1 MEACEPIK
9 AETPLFDEKT
19 INIKGVDYKYS
30 IKKIEKENGIIIRL
44 SEVKPCKNI
53 TFTYEALRDKVIK
66 DIKILYIYENIDEMI
81 NALNDIFN
89 KGKITVEEKDKKYI
103 MKIDVSLLD
112 KLSEYQIELE
122 KHDPNE
128 KQPKILLKL
137 KEMNDKYN
145 ELKEEINN
153 IKKNNLIF
161 NEEEKKKLIKEIKE
175 ELDIKTYLKEL
186 LKDKDIINMLF
197 KEFEARLFN
206 KNMEKK
212 EMKDNK
218 DLNEI
223 INKKIEESINKII
236 NDKKLSKIDE
246 KAINDNINKIKEDI
260 NKSKNNIENHEN
272 KNNENINKNLN
283 INNDINKFEDFE
295 IVKKEKDYN
304 NNKKSMMNIRP
315 KYNEINLSLVKGV
328 HFGVKCDKCGMLPII
343 GYRYKCSVCKDYDLC
358 QNCEEINSQT
368 GEHPHELIKLRFQ
381 EKQIKDY
388 KYELLNKSSLIY
400 NKMAYLE
407 DERDIEFKFIIK
419 NIGQLDF
426 PSNKRSKI
434 IIYSYMKKEIIKE
447 IFIDG
452 LKVGNKLN
460 IIINIPRNK
469 IKIGKIKFNL
479 MLNIDGND
487 YGSPI
492 NLTLLV
498 KSKKVEEFRKEY
510 NLLEEEYDEEQLFGL
525 LQKYKFH
532 KEKTF
537 ASLFNEV

>member
-9 AETPLFDEKT
+9 AETPPFDEKT
-19 INIKGVDYKYS
+19 INIKGEDYKYS
-30 IKKIEKENGIIIRL
+30 IKKMEKENGIIIRL

-53 TFTYEALRDKVIK
+53 TFTYKALRDKVIK
-66 DIKILYIYENIDEMI
+66 DIKILYIYENINEMI

-153 IKKNNLIF
+153 IKKYKLIF

-197 KEFEARLFN
+197 KEFEERLYN

-212 EMKDNK
+212 EIKDNK
-218 DLNEI
+218 ELNEI
-223 INKKIEESINKII
+223 INEKIEESINKII
-236 NDKKLSKIDE
+236 NDKKLSKVDE
-246 KAINDNINKIKEDI
+246 KAINDNINKIKKGI

-272 KNNENINKNLN
+272 KNNEN
-283 INNDINKFEDFE
+283 NNQ
-295 IVKKEKDYN
+295 
-304 NNKKSMMNIRP
+304 KSMMNILP
-315 KYNEINLSLVKGV
+315 KYNEINLSLGQGI
-328 HFGVKCDKCGMLPII
+328 HFGVKCDKCGMFPII
-343 GYRYKCSVCKDYDLC
+343 GYRYKCPVCKNYDLC

-388 KYELLNKSSLIY
+388 KYELLDKSSIIN

-407 DERDIEFKFIIK
+407 DEKDIEFKFTIK
-419 NIGQLDF
+419 NIGHFDF
-426 PSNKRSKI
+426 PGNKRSKV

-447 IFIDG
+447 IIINE
-452 LKVGNKLN
+452 LKVDNKLN

-492 NLTLLV
+492 CLTLLV

-510 NLLEEEYDEEQLFGL
+510 NLLEEEYNEEKLFGK
-525 LQKYKFH
+525 LQKYKFN
-532 KEKTF
+532 KVNAF
-537 ASLFNEV
+537 ASLFDEE

>member
-1 MEACEPIK
+1 MEAYEPIK
-9 AETPLFDEKT
+9 AETPPFDEKT
-19 INIKGVDYKYS
+19 INIKGEDYKYS
-30 IKKIEKENGIIIRL
+30 IKKMEKENGIIIRL

-122 KHDPNE
+122 KHDQNE

-153 IKKNNLIF
+153 IKKYKLIF

-197 KEFEARLFN
+197 KEFEERLYN

-212 EMKDNK
+212 EIKDNK
-218 DLNEI
+218 ELNEI
-223 INKKIEESINKII
+223 INEKIEESINKII
-236 NDKKLSKIDE
+236 NDKKLSKVDE
-246 KAINDNINKIKEDI
+246 KAINDNINKIKKGI

-272 KNNENINKNLN
+272 KNNEN
-283 INNDINKFEDFE
+283 NNQ
-295 IVKKEKDYN
+295 
-304 NNKKSMMNIRP
+304 KSMMNILP

-328 HFGVKCDKCGMLPII
+328 HYGVKCDKCGVLPII
-343 GYRYKCSVCKDYDLC
+343 GYRYKCHVCKNYDLC

-388 KYELLNKSSLIY
+388 KYELLDKSSIIY

-407 DERDIEFKFIIK
+407 DENDIEFKFIIK
-419 NIGQLDF
+419 NIGQFDF
-426 PSNKRSKI
+426 PGNKRSKV
-434 IIYSYMKKEIIKE
+434 IIYSFMEKEIIKE
-447 IFIDG
+447 IIIDE

-492 NLTLLV
+492 CLTLLV

-525 LQKYKFH
+525 LQEHKFN
-532 KEKTF
+532 KENAF
-537 ASLFNEV
+537 SSLFD

>member
-1 MEACEPIK
+1 MEAYEPIK
-9 AETPLFDEKT
+9 AETPPFDEKT
-19 INIKGVDYKYS
+19 INIKGEDYKYS
-30 IKKIEKENGIIIRL
+30 IKKMEKENGIIIRL

-66 DIKILYIYENIDEMI
+66 DIKILYIYENINEMI

-153 IKKNNLIF
+153 IKKYKLIF

-197 KEFEARLFN
+197 KEFEERLYN

-212 EMKDNK
+212 EIKDNK
-218 DLNEI
+218 ELNEI
-223 INKKIEESINKII
+223 INEKIEESINKII
-236 NDKKLSKIDE
+236 NDKKLSKVDE
-246 KAINDNINKIKEDI
+246 KAINDNINKIKKGI

-272 KNNENINKNLN
+272 KNNEN
-283 INNDINKFEDFE
+283 NNQ
-295 IVKKEKDYN
+295 
-304 NNKKSMMNIRP
+304 KSMMNILP

-343 GYRYKCSVCKDYDLC
+343 GYRYKCPVCKNYDLC

-388 KYELLNKSSLIY
+388 KYELLDKSSIIY
-400 NKMAYLE
+400 KKMAYLE
-407 DERDIEFKFIIK
+407 DEKDIEFKFTIK
-419 NIGQLDF
+419 NIGHFDF
-426 PSNKRSKI
+426 PGNKRSKV

-447 IFIDG
+447 IIINE
-452 LKVGNKLN
+452 LKVDNKLN

-492 NLTLLV
+492 CLTLLV

-510 NLLEEEYDEEQLFGL
+510 NLLEEEYDEEKLFGK
-525 LQKYKFH
+525 LQKYKFN
-532 KEKTF
+532 KVNAF
-537 ASLFNEV
+537 ASLFDEE